1 MVKRKRPNNDL
12 QNTTL
17 KTKDWVTRTPLKPGG
32 ELGCSRRASSSCS
45 TSGTHHRVIL
55 FTNLVISHEWG
66 KAREVL
72 TTSGTSSFM
81 STTSW
86 TSSFMSTTSGTSSFV
101 STQVTECLW
110 TRCWY
115 LPKNCFKDKVHV
127 TELYMSGVGCWYIFC
142 IPSLKLNYAPLI
154 PKL

>member
-1 MVKRKRPNNDL
+1 MVKRKRPNNDQ

-17 KTKDWVTRTPLKPGG
+17 KTKDWVRRTPLKPGG

-55 FTNLVISHEWG
+55 FTNPVISHEWG

-72 TTSGTSSFM
+72 TTSGTSSFI
-81 STTSW
+81 
-86 TSSFMSTTSGTSSFV
+86 

-115 LPKNCFKDKVHV
+115 LPKNCFKDKVHE